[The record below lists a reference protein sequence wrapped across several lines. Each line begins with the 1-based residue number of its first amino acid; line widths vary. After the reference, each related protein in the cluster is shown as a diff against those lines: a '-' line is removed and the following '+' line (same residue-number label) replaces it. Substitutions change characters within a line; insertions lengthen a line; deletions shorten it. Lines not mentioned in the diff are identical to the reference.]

1 MIARIPLIVA
11 FLAAGAFLECSP
23 APAVTIKLLHQDP
36 SFGPERLSGQTI
48 LILPLLAKTGFDT
61 TRFLSPQHQGSW
73 LTRRRSDLEPVF
85 RDKFEA
91 AYKAAHDSVSLAKFY
106 RALYKGNMIPLH
118 SADSIWKT
126 MPAAYLLA
134 MYLKSGMKVRNLYGR
149 TRRCVS
155 LEAELWQIDSAEV
168 VWRLSAMESTTD
180 ATMSDAAFIWNA
192 MTHIY
197 AQFPEYRPSINETK
211 W

>member
-1 MIARIPLIVA
+1 MIARFPLIVS
-11 FLAAGAFLECSP
+11 FFMAGALLECSP
-23 APAVTIKLLHQDP
+23 VPAVTIKLLHQDP
-36 SFGPERLSGQTI
+36 SFGPEQLSGQTI
-48 LILPLLAKTGFDT
+48 LILPLLTKTGFDT
-61 TRFLSPQHQGSW
+61 TQFLLPQHQGSW
-73 LTRRRSDLEPVF
+73 LTRRRSDLEPVY

-91 AYKAAHDSVSLAKFY
+91 AYKAAHDSVSLVKFY

-118 SADSIWKT
+118 NADSIWKA

-134 MYLKSGMKVRNLYGR
+134 MYLRSGMEVRNLYGR
-149 TRRCVS
+149 THRSVS
-155 LEAELWQIDSAEV
+155 LEAELWQIDSTEV
-168 VWRLSAMESTTD
+168 VWRLSATESTAD

-192 MTHIY
+192 ITHIY